1 MGLVLEDVS
10 LASGSASIFE
20 ATVPVDCFPTDFIPR
35 GDLGSPGID
44 DNAESGEIAGETC
57 SIEAEHS
64 FVTHW
69 TKGRA

>member
-35 GDLGSPGID
+35 GDLGSPGSD
-44 DNAESGEIAGETC
+44 DNAESGEIAEETC